1 LSLIRKSLPGNN
13 SWSQDSESIIFFQ
26 KSLLKW
32 YKKNGR
38 RYPWREEAD
47 PFRILI
53 AEMMLQRTRADQVV
67 PVYITFVRRFPDV
80 KSVYYAITE
89 DISSTFLELGLFW
102 RLSLLR
108 QMAGHILI
116 RYQGNVPNRK
126 EELVTIPGIGEYISD
141 AIMVFAFNKR
151 RTIIDSNVVRLVTRY
166 FGIPLKGE
174 MRRNKIFRE
183 FCQKLTSGLKS
194 QVVKSFNW
202 SLLDH
207 SAIVCKPVPL
217 CKNCPLSLKCQYYR
231 MRIKSA

>member
-13 SWSQDSESIIFFQ
+13 SWPHDPKSIIFFQ

-32 YKKNGR
+32 FKKNGR
-38 RYPWREEAD
+38 RYPWRLEAN

-67 PVYITFVRRFPDV
+67 PVYITFVRKFPDA
-80 KSVYYAITE
+80 KSVFHARTD
-89 DISSTFLELGLFW
+89 DISSTFLKLGLFW
-102 RLSLLR
+102 RMNRLR
-108 QMAGHILI
+108 QMAGHILN
-116 RYQGNVPNRK
+116 RYQGNVPDKK
-126 EELVTIPGIGEYISD
+126 EELVIIPGIGEYISD

-174 MRRNKIFRE
+174 MRRNKMFRE
-183 FCQKLTSGLKS
+183 FCQRLTIGLES
-194 QVVKSFNW
+194 QTIRSFNW

-217 CKNCPLSLKCQYYR
+217 CENCPLSSKCQYYR
-231 MRIKSA
+231 MRVKSA